1 MLAVRPAVP
10 VLVAGQAVLL
20 VRLEAGELVGA
31 EGHVGACGGAVVG
44 LDHVARGL
52 LSGLIERLVDQA
64 VGVAVVLEEVGGQ
77 RVLQDDGQLVVAG
90 LDKAHVLPGGRL
102 QLLLVE
108 GHVQVVAR
116 VLAPLPAVGQHV
128 VDVGDDLVGDGH
140 VILAAVLLIQILT
153 GLVDVAG
160 LAAGIVVRGGVAPEG
175 AGGLGE
181 ADVQRRIAAVGELVG
196 LDVRQQVHGGALT
209 GLGVVLRVVDRQ
221 GGVVHGGLIV
231 VHLGIQ
237 ALLHGVDVAVSV
249 DGRAVLPAR
258 LGVQR
263 HAPGVALGGLGGDAP
278 LGIAG
283 VLRGHVLRLLG
294 GHLAG
299 PLVAVRGVVENQL
312 PHVDLGVVGDELHDR
327 GVMAVPCGGRICS
340 VAVVGIRI
348 SLCLCNSRLKAA
360 AKCQRQYER
369 KKPFCFHGS
378 SSFLS

>member
-1 MLAVRPAVP
+1 MLAVRPDVP

-20 VRLEAGELVGA
+20 VRLEAGELIGA
-31 EGHVGACGGAVVG
+31 EGHVGAGRGAVVG
-44 LDHVARGL
+44 LDHVAGGL

-64 VGVAVVLEEVGGQ
+64 VGVAIVLEEVGGQ

-90 LDKAHVLPGGRL
+90 LEEANILPGGRL

-128 VDVGDDLVGDGH
+128 VHVGDDLVGDKNI
-140 VILAAVLLIQILT
+140 VLAAVLLIQILAR
-153 GLVDVAG
+153 LVDVAG

-181 ADVQRRIAAVGELVG
+181 ADVQRRVAIVGKLVG
-196 LDVRQQVHGGALT
+196 IDVRQQVHGGALT
-209 GLGVVLRVVDRQ
+209 GLGVVLRIVDRQ

-237 ALLHGVDVAVSV
+237 ALLHGVDVAVGI

-263 HAPGVALGGLGGDAP
+263 HAPGVALGCVGGDAP
-278 LGIAG
+278 LGIAR
-283 VLRGHVLRLLG
+283 VLCGHVLRLLG

-299 PLVAVRGVVENQL
+299 PLVAVCGIVQDEL
-312 PHVDLGVVGDELHDR
+312 PHVDLGIVGDELHHG
-327 GVMAVPCGGRICS
+327 GVMAVPGGGGGAR
-340 VAVVGIRI
+340 VAVEGVGIALR
-348 SLCLCNSRLKAA
+348 LCGRCEAD
-360 AKCQRQYER
+360 AKRQRQNQR
-369 KKPFCFHGS
+369 KKPFRSHGS
-378 SSFLS
+378 SSFLSL